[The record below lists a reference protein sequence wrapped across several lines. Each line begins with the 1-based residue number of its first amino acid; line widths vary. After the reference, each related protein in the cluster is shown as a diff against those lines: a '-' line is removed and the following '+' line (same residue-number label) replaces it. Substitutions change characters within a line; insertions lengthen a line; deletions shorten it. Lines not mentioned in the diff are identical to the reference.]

1 MALVDVGT
9 DATTT
14 LTGVVWPASIADVAA
29 LNALIL
35 DDLTTGNP
43 RASDSGIGGLIYEGK
58 LFVPNRGSM
67 VLYEG
72 DVVAVDP
79 ATGGVILITARA
91 AAGGDW
97 NVA

>member
-14 LTGVVWPASIADVAA
+14 LTGVVWPASIADAA
-29 LNALIL
+29 SIGLLIL
-35 DDLTTGNP
+35 DDLNVDHP
-43 RASDSGIGGLIYEGK
+43 IAAISGIGGLSHEGI
-58 LFVPNRGSM
+58 LSVPNRGQM
-67 VLYEG
+67 RIYPG
-72 DVVAVDP
+72 DIIAVDP
-79 ATGGVILITARA
+79 ATGGVILITALA

>member
-14 LTGVVWPASIADVAA
+14 LTGVVWPASIADCAA
-29 LNALIL
+29 INLLIL
-35 DDLTTGNP
+35 DDLQVDHP
-43 RASDSGIGGLIYEGK
+43 VASISGVGGFVYEGK

-67 VLYEG
+67 VLYAG

-79 ATGGVILITARA
+79 ATGGVILITALA

>member
-1 MALVDVGT
+1 MATVDVGT

-14 LTGVVWPASIADVAA
+14 LTGVVWPASDADVATM
-29 LNALIL
+29 NNLIL
-35 DDLTTGNP
+35 DDLTTGTP
-43 RASDSGIGGLIYEGK
+43 RAATSGIGGLINEGK
-58 LFVPNRGSM
+58 LVVPNRGSLL
-67 VLYEG
+67 LYPG

-79 ATGGVILITARA
+79 ATGGVILITALA